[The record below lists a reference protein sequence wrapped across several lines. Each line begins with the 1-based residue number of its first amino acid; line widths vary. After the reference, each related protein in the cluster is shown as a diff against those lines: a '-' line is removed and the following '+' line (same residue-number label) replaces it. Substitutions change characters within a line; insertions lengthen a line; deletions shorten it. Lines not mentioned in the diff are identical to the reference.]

1 MWQGFH
7 AASAAPEALNHDC
20 KVTGNQ
26 NHRVA
31 RATALRH
38 SFIATPKTPLSLWVY
53 PARERPPRLAVDVS
67 RNLDLTPF
75 PPLLNAAPFY

>member
-1 MWQGFH
+1 MTAKLQGI
-7 AASAAPEALNHDC
+7 
-20 KVTGNQ
+20 KITGLQ
-26 NHRVA
+26 C
-31 RATALRH
+31 ATALRH